1 MTTAQALRELE
12 AAGTEQNRKV
22 YRRHGVGN
30 AMFGVSYGVQRAL
43 AKKAGRDQA
52 LAEELWA
59 SENHDARI
67 LATLVADP
75 DAISARMIDDWVR
88 DLDNYVLMDAFSA
101 IVAATPHA
109 AGRALR
115 WKDAAKEMVG
125 AAGWNV
131 IAALAMRSDAFDDA
145 TLDSFLDTIEADI
158 HKRRNRV
165 RYAMNGALIA
175 IGMRN
180 AELEKR
186 AIAVA
191 RAIGPVD
198 VDHGETGC
206 KTPDAARYIVKSR
219 ERSRKKTATRQS
231 KRPKQASKRR

>member
-1 MTTAQALRELE
+1 
-12 AAGTEQNRKV
+12 
-22 YRRHGVGN
+22 
-30 AMFGVSYGVQRAL
+30 MFGVSYAVQRAL

-59 SENHDARI
+59 SGNHDARI

-75 DAISARMIDDWVR
+75 DAISAEMIDDWAR
-88 DLDNYVLMDAFSA
+88 ELDNYVLMDAFSA
-101 IVAATPHA
+101 IVAETPQA
-109 AGRALR
+109 ASHALR

-145 TLDSFLDTIEADI
+145 ALESFLDTIEADI
-158 HKRRNRV
+158 HKRGNRV
-165 RYAMNGALIA
+165 RHAMNGALIA

-186 AIAVA
+186 AVAVA

-206 KTPDAARYIVKSR
+206 KTPDAASYIVKSR
-219 ERSRKKTATRQS
+219 ERSRKNTATRQP
-231 KRPKQASKRR
+231 KPAKQASKRR

>member
-30 AMFGVSYGVQRAL
+30 AMFGVSYAVQRAL

-52 LAEELWA
+52 LADELWDTG
-59 SENHDARI
+59 NHDARI

-75 DAISARMIDDWVR
+75 AAISAKTIDEWVR
-88 DLDNYVLMDAFSA
+88 ELDNYVLMDAFSA
-101 IVAATPHA
+101 IVAETPHA
-109 AGRALR
+109 ASRALR
-115 WKDAAKEMVG
+115 WKDASREMIG

-145 TLDSFLDTIEADI
+145 TLTSFLDTIEADI
-158 HKRRNRV
+158 HKGRNRV
-165 RYAMNGALIA
+165 RHAMNGALIA

-206 KTPDAARYIVKSR
+206 KTPDAASYIVKSR
-219 ERSRKKTATRQS
+219 ERSRKKTAARQS
-231 KRPKQASKRR
+231 KPAKQASKRR